1 MHNLEAASF
10 QLVEHKLHA
19 VLLRAEKA
27 VLAGFIH
34 LPGALIVPAPKEL
47 DLLVAVRVAVGR
59 GEVLFSTL
67 AFRSANSVAVLV
79 CAAADALGGATIAHV
94 FRSLEGHLS
103 SDGTCEIAHDRIWG
117 TAGSREWRLAA
128 GKGAGSNLPWND
140 PNETFMDADMNK

>member
-59 GEVLFSTL
+59 GAALFFILAHANNVTVLM
-67 AFRSANSVAVLV
+67 
-79 CAAADALGGATIAHV
+79 CAAADALGDATIAHV
-94 FRSLEGHLS
+94 F
-103 SDGTCEIAHDRIWG
+103 
-117 TAGSREWRLAA
+117 
-128 GKGAGSNLPWND
+128 
-140 PNETFMDADMNK
+140 